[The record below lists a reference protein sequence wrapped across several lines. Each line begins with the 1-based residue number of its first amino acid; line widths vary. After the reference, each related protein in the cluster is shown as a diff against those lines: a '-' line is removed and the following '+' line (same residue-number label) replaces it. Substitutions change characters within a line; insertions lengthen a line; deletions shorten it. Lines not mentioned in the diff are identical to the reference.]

1 MKENKQKTKR
11 CWIAM
16 FSQTGSELHTICSE
30 LGVWPDVV
38 ITNAEEVDTSKWGN
52 TNLIWLSFKDII
64 TSKTYK
70 SLFNAFSPCEDPVVT
85 LHGWLKI
92 VPGDVCEQHQIFNGH
107 PGDIVKF
114 PQLKGK
120 DPQQKAYDL
129 KMPVSG
135 CVIHRV
141 TSEIDGGP
149 IVSYDKVPI
158 AHCKNADEVIRTLK
172 ETSIDQW
179 KKFINTVL

>member
-1 MKENKQKTKR
+1 MSDVQKTKR

-16 FSQTGSELHTICSE
+16 FSQTGSELHAVCTQ
-30 LGVWPDVV
+30 LGIWPDVV
-38 ITNAEEVDTSKWGN
+38 ITNAKEIDASKWKN
-52 TNLIWLSFKDII
+52 TNLVWLSFKDKI

-70 SLFNAFSPCEDPVVT
+70 SLFKMFSPCDEPVVT

-92 VPGDVCEQHQIFNGH
+92 VPDDVCVQYQIFNGH

-120 DPQQKAYDL
+120 DPQQKAVDL
-129 KMPVSG
+129 KLPWSG

-141 TSEIDGGP
+141 IAEVDAGP
-149 IVSYDKVPI
+149 IVIHDEVAI
-158 AHCKNADEVIRTLK
+158 AHCKDVNQVIDALK
-172 ETSIDQW
+172 KCSIDQW
-179 KKFINTVL
+179 KRFIKTVI